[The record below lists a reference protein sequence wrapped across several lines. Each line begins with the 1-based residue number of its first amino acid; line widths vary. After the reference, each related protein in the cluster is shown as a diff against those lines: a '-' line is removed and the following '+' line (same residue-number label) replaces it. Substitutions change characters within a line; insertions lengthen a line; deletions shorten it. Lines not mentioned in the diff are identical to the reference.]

1 MMSARWAALDLLKI
15 KVPQSKGYD
24 VKILIHDVT
33 SMILSHDSKYLVDVA
48 MRSKFNNSGISMR
61 NVTTTSIF

>member
-33 SMILSHDSKYLVDVA
+33 SKILSHDSKYLVDVV
-48 MRSKFNNSGISMR
+48 M
-61 NVTTTSIF
+61 